1 MKAAAALVLALLL
14 QDAPL
19 FEEKFAGGK
28 LGDGWTWLR
37 EDAGGWKIEGAS
49 LKMKAL
55 PGTIWYKK
63 NDAKNLLLR
72 KAPVAGTEAA
82 PIAIEVTVDSVP
94 ETNAE
99 QCGLFL
105 YYDDSNY
112 IKLIR
117 ECNKSKPGIVIARE
131 QKGIPESLPPKE
143 ELKGPVTL
151 KLVWAGAKV
160 TGSYKAAADWV
171 TLGDYEL
178 PESAAE
184 LKIGLGA
191 HGAPADADRWATF
204 SAFKIS
210 KAAK

>member
-1 MKAAAALVLALLL
+1 MNAALLL
-14 QDAPL
+14 ALFLQDASL
-19 FEEKFAGGK
+19 FEEKFSGGK
-28 LGDGWTWLR
+28 LAEGWTWVR

-72 KAPVAGTEAA
+72 KAPAPGKDAA
-82 PIAIEVTVDSVP
+82 PIAIEVTVDSSP

-105 YYDDSNY
+105 YYDDANY
-112 IKLIR
+112 VKVVR
-117 ECNKSKPGIVIARE
+117 ECNKGKPGIVIARE

-143 ELKGPVTL
+143 ELKGPITL
-151 KLVWAGAKV
+151 KLVWAGTKI
-160 TGSYKAAADWV
+160 TGSYKSAAGWV

-184 LKIGLGA
+184 LRIGLGA

>member
-1 MKAAAALVLALLL
+1 MRLAALALVLLA

-19 FEEKFAGGK
+19 FEEKFAGK
-28 LGDGWTWLR
+28 LGEGWSWVR
-37 EDAGGWKIEGAS
+37 EDAAGWKVEAGA
-49 LKMKAL
+49 LKLKAL

-72 KAPVAGTEAA
+72 KLPAAGTEAA
-82 PIAIEVTVDSVP
+82 PIAIDVTIDSAP

-117 ECNKSKPGIVIARE
+117 ECNKGKPGIVIARE

-143 ELKGPVTL
+143 ELTGPIQL

-160 TGSYKAAADWV
+160 TGSYKAAGDWI

-178 PESAAE
+178 PASDLE
-184 LKIGLGA
+184 LKIALAA
-191 HGAPADADRWATF
+191 HGAPATADRWGTF
-204 SAFKIS
+204 TNFRVS
-210 KAAK
+210 KATAK